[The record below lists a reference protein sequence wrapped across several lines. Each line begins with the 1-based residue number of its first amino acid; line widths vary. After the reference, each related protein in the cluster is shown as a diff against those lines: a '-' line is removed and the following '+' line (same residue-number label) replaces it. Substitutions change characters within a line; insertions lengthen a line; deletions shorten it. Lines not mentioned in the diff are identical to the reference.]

1 METKI
6 KPDNEPTANNEN
18 TNQGDFV
25 NLRSNNDDFWNLL
38 QSSLTPIEEGEIIK
52 GTIVAI
58 DNEGALVD
66 IGFKSEGQVPIS
78 QFKKNEQGELEV
90 KIGDVIE
97 VYVVKKETDT
107 GLVSLSKNLAD
118 QMRGW
123 TDIAEAYKKQTSIS
137 GIAFSSNRAGLIVN
151 LGGNITGFI
160 PISQM
165 GMSPGEKIDSFIKK
179 KVWIK
184 VLDLDIPNGRIILS
198 RRAALEEKR
207 SQQKK
212 EALENIREG
221 DIRKGRVKAI
231 TPYGAFIDLGDI
243 DGLLHISDMSWS
255 PVKDPNE
262 IVKIGEEIEVIVL
275 RRDEEAGRISLGLKQ
290 KTADPWSLVANKY
303 PIDITVT
310 GKVVALMDY
319 GAFVRLEEGIEGMVH
334 ISEMS
339 WTQRISHPSELLK
352 VGDAIVVKVLGF
364 DIPNHRIS
372 LGIKQ
377 TTSSPW
383 SGIKEKY
390 PVGSVVMVRVIA
402 LTDYGAFV
410 QVEEGVEGLI
420 HISDLSWTKQIKH
433 PSEILNIG
441 GEIEARVLRVD
452 ESEKKIGL
460 GIKQLSSDPWLNF
473 IRKYQVG
480 STTTGKII
488 SITDFGAFVE
498 LEEGIEGL
506 CRLSQLDVKRL
517 QSPEEVVKIGQEIQ
531 FKIMRLNKTEKRVV
545 LSRRALLEQQEK
557 EAFAAYQA
565 KEPEAKTNL
574 GELLKPNQNGE
585 K

>member
-6 KPDNEPTANNEN
+6 KPDNIPSVDKEDT
-18 TNQGDFV
+18 THDDFV

-38 QSSLTPIEEGEIIK
+38 QSSLPPIEEGEIIK
-52 GTIVAI
+52 GTVVSI
-58 DNEGALVD
+58 DNEGVLVD

-78 QFKKNEQGELEV
+78 QFKKTEHGELKV
-90 KIGDVIE
+90 KVGDVIE

-107 GLVSLSKNLAD
+107 GLVSLSKAFAD
-118 QMRGW
+118 QMRSW
-123 TDIAEAYKKQTSIS
+123 SDISEAYKKQTAIS
-137 GIAFSSNRAGLIVN
+137 GTAISSNRAGLIVN

-165 GMSPGEKIDSFIKK
+165 GMSPGEKVDSFIKK
-179 KVWIK
+179 QVTVK
-184 VLDLDIPNGRIILS
+184 VLDLDIPNGRVILS

-231 TPYGAFIDLGDI
+231 TPYGAFVDLGDI

-255 PVKDPNE
+255 PVKDPKE
-262 IVKIGEEIEVIVL
+262 IVKVGEEIEVIVL
-275 RRDEEAGRISLGLKQ
+275 RRDEAAGRISLGLKQ
-290 KTADPWSLVANKY
+290 KTPDPWSLVEKKY
-303 PIDITVT
+303 PIDTTAT

-319 GAFVRLEEGIEGMVH
+319 GAFIRLEEGIEGMVH

-339 WTQRISHPSELLK
+339 WTQRISHPSELVK
-352 VGDAIVVKVLGF
+352 VGDEITVKVLGI
-364 DIPNHRIS
+364 DIPNHRIA

-377 TTSSPW
+377 TIDSPW

-390 PVGSVVMVRVIA
+390 PIGSVVKVRIIA

-410 QVEEGVEGLI
+410 QVEDGVEGLI
-420 HISDLSWTKQIKH
+420 HISDFSWTKQIKH

-441 GEIEARVLRVD
+441 DEIEARILRVD
-452 ESEKKIGL
+452 ETEKKIGL

-473 IRKYQVG
+473 IRKHQVG
-480 STTTGKII
+480 SMITGKII

-517 QSPEEVVKIGQEIQ
+517 QSSEEAIKVGQETQ

-557 EAFAAYQA
+557 EALAEYQA
-565 KEPEAKTNL
+565 KEPEAKTYL
-574 GELLKPNQNGE
+574 GELLNPEPKE
-585 K
+585 DK